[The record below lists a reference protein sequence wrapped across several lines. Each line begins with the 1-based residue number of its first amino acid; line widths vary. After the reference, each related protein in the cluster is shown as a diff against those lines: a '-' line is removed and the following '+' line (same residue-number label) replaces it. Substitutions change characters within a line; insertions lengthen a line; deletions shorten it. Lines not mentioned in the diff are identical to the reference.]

1 MCTLWIVLPL
11 QTMAK
16 TRTIG
21 VRSLRANMQK
31 ILNEAR
37 RDNVHFVIM
46 RFGEP
51 VAHLVPVKP
60 RRKRTMEELEA
71 DIVEARRQIARGEW
85 YTTEEV
91 RQMLGLPASK
101 YRRQRNRTSRGY
113 RA

>member
-1 MCTLWIVLPL
+1 
-11 QTMAK
+11 MAK

-31 ILNEAR
+31 ILHEAR

-60 RRKRTMEELEA
+60 RRKRTLEELRA
-71 DIVEARRQIARGEW
+71 DIAEARRQAARGEG
-85 YTTEEV
+85 YTTEEM
-91 RQMLGLPASK
+91 RKILGL
-101 YRRQRNRTSRGY
+101 
-113 RA
+113 

>member
-1 MCTLWIVLPL
+1 
-11 QTMAK
+11 MAK

-31 ILNEAR
+31 ILTEAR

-46 RFGEP
+46 RFGEA

-60 RRKRTMEELEA
+60 RKKRTMEELEA
-71 DIVEARRQIARGEW
+71 DIAEARRQYARGEW

-91 RQMLGLPASK
+91 RQMLGLPKSGT
-101 YRRQRNRTSRGY
+101 RRPRG
-113 RA
+113 AH